1 MADELLSQSSLRS
14 RPQPRWDVVL
24 SMSWLLASYCCER
37 DIAVSQRLAGVRVL
51 DSQITTATHWS
62 KYPYTFVD
70 LFTLALVV

>member
-1 MADELLSQSSLRS
+1 MGCGF
-14 RPQPRWDVVL
+14 VGVL
-24 SMSWLLASYCCER
+24 VPGCCGER
-37 DIAVSQRLAGVRVL
+37 GTAVSQRLAGVRVL